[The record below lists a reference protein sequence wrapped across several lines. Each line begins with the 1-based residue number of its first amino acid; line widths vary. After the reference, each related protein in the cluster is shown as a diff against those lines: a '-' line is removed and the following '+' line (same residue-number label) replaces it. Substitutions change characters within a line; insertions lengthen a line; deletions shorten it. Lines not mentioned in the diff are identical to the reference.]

1 MKSRFQHI
9 YNLVMESVESFRK
22 PIVKLDQ
29 MNDKA
34 FVAFLK
40 NTLPYI
46 KDRNL
51 NKGVRITEK
60 IDGQAFRI
68 LVYDGDMKFG
78 SSYTDNVDP
87 EKVPMTEAAMFIKE
101 HFYEKF
107 QELRKELGFDFKLI
121 GELIWIAEPEESG
134 KVTPVCASY
143 RISNFGEHGGMVV
156 FDIKKIEA
164 DELVDLDAAEEDN
177 AFDKVSKIGDEAFSY
192 YIASNI
198 DITDDVYAKM
208 TVFFT
213 NVDELLAELSQP
225 EYDAARLSPATKSK
239 VQQMRSEIVAKFAD
253 ILRQSKGAFSDE
265 GDLKEGMV
273 IRINDTGDQYGL
285 FSDNYKEVK
294 HGYWN
299 KFDVLDRMYGEFFK
313 SVFGCIQTLK
323 KKKVIP
329 VLEQDPQFFKA
340 AYDQIQ
346 PEYQKKAEAA
356 YQALIDDA
364 TIPKNAKR
372 VQVSMGKNI
381 VSKLSVADYDTFIK
395 RYVTYTEGA

>member
-1 MKSRFQHI
+1 
-9 YNLVMESVESFRK
+9 
-22 PIVKLDQ
+22 
-29 MNDKA
+29 
-34 FVAFLK
+34 
-40 NTLPYI
+40 
-46 KDRNL
+46 
-51 NKGVRITEK
+51 
-60 IDGQAFRI
+60 
-68 LVYDGDMKFG
+68 
-78 SSYTDNVDP
+78 
-87 EKVPMTEAAMFIKE
+87 
-101 HFYEKF
+101 
-107 QELRKELGFDFKLI
+107 
-121 GELIWIAEPEESG
+121 
-134 KVTPVCASY
+134 
-143 RISNFGEHGGMVV
+143 
-156 FDIKKIEA
+156 
-164 DELVDLDAAEEDN
+164 
-177 AFDKVSKIGDEAFSY
+177 
-192 YIASNI
+192 
-198 DITDDVYAKM
+198 
-208 TVFFT
+208 
-213 NVDELLAELSQP
+213 
-225 EYDAARLSPATKSK
+225 
-239 VQQMRSEIVAKFAD
+239 MRSEIVTKFAD

-299 KFDVLDRMYGEFFK
+299 KFDVLDRMYGEFSK

-356 YQALIDDA
+356 YQALLDDA